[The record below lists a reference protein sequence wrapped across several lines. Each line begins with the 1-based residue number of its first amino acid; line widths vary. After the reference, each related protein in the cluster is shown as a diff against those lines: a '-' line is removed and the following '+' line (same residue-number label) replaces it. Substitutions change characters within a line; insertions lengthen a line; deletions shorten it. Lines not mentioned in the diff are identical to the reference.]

1 MRHSLILVP
10 FAGMFVLTLAV
21 WLAMFARR
29 IAVIRASGMQP
40 RSRADLDAFPAP
52 AVNASNNLQNLFE
65 LPVIFYACV
74 LALLVTEHVDTLHV
88 ACAFGFFAFRV
99 AHSAI
104 HCTYNEVIHRFGVYM
119 IAALFLW
126 TMVIRLAIAVIVDA
140 FA

>member
-1 MRHSLILVP
+1 MRQSLILVP
-10 FAGMFVLTLAV
+10 FAGMFVLTMIV
-21 WLAMFARR
+21 WLVMFARR
-29 IAVIRASGMQP
+29 IAVIRGSGVQP

-74 LALLVTEHVDTLHV
+74 LALLVTQQVDALHV

-104 HCTYNEVIHRFGVYM
+104 HCTYNEVMHRFGVYA
-119 IAALFLW
+119 IASLFLW
-126 TMVIRLAIAVIVDA
+126 TMVVRLTLTVIGLA
-140 FA
+140 LA